1 MTKWTIGDRR
11 IGSEAICFQI
21 TLASKGALVH
31 NSCSSTGLKASMPLR
46 FSLLELVT
54 TLARTWLSFETT
66 HNVSTDPNLRL
77 ESVCEKGKQEN
88 SFCEVLS
95 RSPKVRNQTF
105 DPSQLLLLGCL
116 KASRFNLLRI
126 GDMQVSCTTR

>member
-1 MTKWTIGDRR
+1 MTKWTIDDRR
-11 IGSEAICFQI
+11 IGSEVICFHI
-21 TLASKGALVH
+21 VVGVKGSTSTHVAVPVSKP
-31 NSCSSTGLKASMPLR
+31 MR

-54 TLARTWLSFETT
+54 TLARTWLSSERT
-66 HNVSTDPNLRL
+66 HNTSTDPNLRL

-88 SFCEVLS
+88 SFREVLS
-95 RSPKVRNQTF
+95 SHRKSGINQSS
-105 DPSQLLLLGCL
+105 PSQVLLLGCL